1 MISELITQLTN
12 ETTSF
17 VTIDNARDLQPVNTQ
32 SNELPALFVFRGDA
46 VMSRSNAD
54 NRVTQRRDQI
64 VSVYLVCDHAEVEE
78 LENEIFDA
86 LLGWQYK
93 PEYTGLEAVKSE
105 VISITGQTVWHQID
119 FTTWNTL
126 RVKK

>member
-1 MISELITQLTN
+1 MITDLIAHLTN

-17 VTIDNARDLQPVNTQ
+17 VTIDNARDLQPVSTQ
-32 SNELPALFVFRGDA
+32 SSELPALFVFQGDSI
-46 VMSRSNAD
+46 MSRSNAD
-54 NRVTQRRDQI
+54 NRVMQRRDQI
-64 VSVYLVCDHAEVEE
+64 ISIYLVCSHNDVEA

-93 PEYTGLEAVKSE
+93 PDYSALEVSKSE
-105 VISITGQTVWHQID
+105 VISITGQTVWHQLD

-126 RVKK
+126 RET